1 MGSFSIFH
9 WLITLGCFLVPVAV
23 IVLVIWLVVR
33 KREAPPPIALPPAVG
48 QESVGSA
55 ESAGSAGSEPQTG
68 DRQEDSKE

>member
-33 KREAPPPIALPPAVG
+33 KREASPPIALPPAAE

-55 ESAGSAGSEPQTG
+55 ESAGSAGSGPKTG

>member
-33 KREAPPPIALPPAVG
+33 KREAPPPIALPPVAG
-48 QESVGSA
+48 QGSAGLAESA
-55 ESAGSAGSEPQTG
+55 ESGPRTG

>member
-33 KREAPPPIALPPAVG
+33 KREAPPPIALPPVAG
-48 QESVGSA
+48 QESAGLAESA
-55 ESAGSAGSEPQTG
+55 ESGPRTG